1 MKVFNFLER
10 LQRFVIS
17 EERLLKALTALATKS
32 YKSNVFTLCCIAI
45 EAHVT
50 RLLTRHQKLRMAIE

>member
-32 YKSNVFTLCCIAI
+32 NVFTLCCIAI